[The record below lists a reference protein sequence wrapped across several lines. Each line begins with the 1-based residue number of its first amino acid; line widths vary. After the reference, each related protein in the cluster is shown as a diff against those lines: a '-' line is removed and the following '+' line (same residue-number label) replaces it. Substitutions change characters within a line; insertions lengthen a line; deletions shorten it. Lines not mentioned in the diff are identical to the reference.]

1 MPTITKQPKMYES
14 WQQNMKDTESE
25 KCTTSSGGKH
35 IATLAID
42 DEKDV
47 NATAELRMVVPGIP
61 MICNDSRVYH
71 RAAVVEKR
79 TKKGKPRMQSVK
91 DRPNFIPTYSDR
103 MSRDPAL
110 KWIQDITR
118 VEPFKLTPD
127 MIEEL
132 ASLVNAQ
139 CIFVDCHDHEDFRV
153 FGKK

>member
-71 RAAVVEKR
+71 
-79 TKKGKPRMQSVK
+79 
-91 DRPNFIPTYSDR
+91 
-103 MSRDPAL
+103 
-110 KWIQDITR
+110 
-118 VEPFKLTPD
+118 
-127 MIEEL
+127 
-132 ASLVNAQ
+132 
-139 CIFVDCHDHEDFRV
+139 
-153 FGKK
+153 